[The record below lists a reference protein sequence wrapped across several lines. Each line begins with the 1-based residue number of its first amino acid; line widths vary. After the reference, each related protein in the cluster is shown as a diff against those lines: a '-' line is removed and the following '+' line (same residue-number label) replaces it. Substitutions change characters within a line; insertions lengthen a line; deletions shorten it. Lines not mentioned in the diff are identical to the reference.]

1 MTDSG
6 LKQRFLRAAGWTV
19 VSHGLGQVIRLGSN
33 LVLTRLLAP
42 ELYGVMSVAYVVM
55 TGLWM
60 FSDIGLSAG
69 AIQNRRGGD
78 PEFLNVTWVVQIG
91 RGVIITLAAL
101 AFAVGIGWA
110 QVAGWVSA
118 KSVYGDSQVPLL
130 IAVIS
135 AIGIISGFES
145 TRTIWARRHLSLG
158 RIARIDIGCQIAT
171 TAFQLIWASISP
183 TLWALA
189 GGWLFGAAL
198 KVALTHIALPGPP
211 NRFQWDRG
219 AFHEVFHFG
228 KWVFMSSSVSFF
240 LSSGDRLL
248 LAAYLDAEAMG
259 YYTVALLLTSAL
271 QEAMVRVVGIAVLPA
286 LAEVLRDK
294 PSQLKKTL
302 YRIRLPLDIACLLC
316 AGALFMLGDPIV
328 HILYDSRY
336 ASAGWMLS
344 VLALTLVAT
353 RLNVFDQCLLA
364 MGRIRLLTALNVV
377 RLIALFVLIPLGHA
391 VAGVPGAVVAVVAS
405 ALFNGGCLL
414 VVQHRFGLLDVR
426 RELLALPLF
435 GVGLAI
441 GWLAAA
447 LYQRL
452 I

>member
-1 MTDSG
+1 LSDQG
-6 LKQRFLRAAGWTV
+6 LKQRFVRAAGWTV
-19 VSHGLGQVIRLGSN
+19 LSHGLSQVIRLGSN

-42 ELYGVMSVAYVVM
+42 DLYGVMSVGYVVM

-69 AIQNRRGGD
+69 AVQNRRGND
-78 PEFLNVTWVVQIG
+78 AMFLNVTWVVQIG
-91 RGVIITLAAL
+91 RGVVITLAAL

-110 QVAGWVSA
+110 QFAGWVPPQ
-118 KSVYGDSQVPLL
+118 SVYADPKVPVL
-130 IAVIS
+130 IALIS
-135 AIGIISGFES
+135 AYGIITGFES
-145 TRTIWARRHLSLG
+145 TRTIWARRQLSLG
-158 RIARIDIGCQIAT
+158 RIARIDLSCQIAT
-171 TAFQLIWASISP
+171 TIFQLVWALISP
-183 TLWALA
+183 TVWALA

-198 KVALTHIALPGPP
+198 RVVLTHAALPGPP
-211 NRFQWDRG
+211 NRFQWNRE
-219 AFHEVFHFG
+219 AFREVFDFG
-228 KWVFMSSSVSFF
+228 KWVFVSSSVSFF

-248 LAAYLDAEAMG
+248 LAAFLDATTMG
-259 YYTVALLLTSAL
+259 YYTVALLLTNAL
-271 QEAMVRVVGIAVLPA
+271 QEAIGRVVGIAVLPA
-286 LAEVLRDK
+286 LAEVMRDK
-294 PSQLKKTL
+294 PSQLPSTL
-302 YRIRLPLDIACLLC
+302 YRIRWPIDVACLLG
-316 AGALFMLGDPIV
+316 AGMLFMLGDPIV

-377 RLIALFVLIPLGHA
+377 RLIAMFALIPLGHA

-405 ALFNGGCLL
+405 ALFSGGCLL
-414 VVQHRFGLLDVR
+414 VVQQRLGLLSVR

-435 GVGLAI
+435 GAGLAL
-441 GWLAAA
+441 GWVGAAV
-447 LYQRL
+447 YRRL